1 MGKASSNKKVAR
13 AARAGGKGKASKAT
27 PGWVWPVSI
36 GLVVVLGTVLI
47 VLSRGDSADAEAPTF
62 NDHWHEAYGVYVCDS
77 YLPQFPDNVQFGGIH
92 THNDGLIH
100 VEPFSSLDTGENA
113 TFGRFA
119 EGVGLEISDDQSSMT
134 LPDGREL
141 EDGDDCNGEPGELR
155 VLNDDQPVDGD
166 PNDIRLDDGGV
177 IAVIFAPED
186 AEIPDVPYLANL
198 DDPNA
203 GEGGG
208 TPQVTLP
215 PEGEGGGEGST
226 TTAPAGGSTTT
237 APAGGST
244 TTAPAGG
251 STTAP
256 PAPSDSSTTTA
267 AP

>member
-13 AARAGGKGKASKAT
+13 AARAGGKGSASKAA
-27 PGWVWPVSI
+27 PSWLWPASI
-36 GLVVVLGTVLI
+36 GLVVVLGVMLI
-47 VLSRGDSADAEAPTF
+47 VLSRGNSADAEAPTF
-62 NDHWHEAYGVYVCDS
+62 EDHWHEAYGVYICDS

-119 EGVGLEISDDQSSMT
+119 EGVGLEVNEAQDKLT

-141 EDGDDCNGEPGELR
+141 EDGDDCNGEPGDLR
-155 VLNDDQPVDGD
+155 VLDDGEPVEGD
-166 PNDIRLDDGGV
+166 PNDIRLADGGV

-186 AEIPDVPYLANL
+186 AEIPEVPYLANL

-208 TPQVTLP
+208 TPEVTLP
-215 PEGEGGGEGST
+215 PEGTDDGTAT
-226 TTAPAGGSTTT
+226 TTPSEGAD
-237 APAGGST
+237 
-244 TTAPAGG
+244 
-251 STTAP
+251 TTAP
-256 PAPSDSSTTTA
+256 PEGADTTAPPEGAETTAPPEDDSATTTA
-267 AP
+267 SP